1 MKKFNEIKEENEK
14 FIEIEKNERDAKKT
28 KE

>member
-14 FIEIEKNERDAKKT
+14 FIEIEKNERDAKKA